1 MRGKK
6 EAGACCAA
14 QRILFFFAPF
24 SSDAAEGYL
33 LPLQS
38 LCFINSLQFCWNRN
52 QLPED
57 ILRVNGPKF
66 PSRNLLPITEQLLR
80 PRCRAAAL
88 TQDEAVVGCE
98 RRQQQ
103 LHGRVSTGRRHCRS
117 CISL

>member
-66 PSRNLLPITEQLLR
+66 PGRNLLPITEQLLR
-80 PRCRAAAL
+80 PRCRVGFERVDIDPAA
-88 TQDEAVVGCE
+88 E
-98 RRQQQ
+98 RGEQNKEGSAFQM
-103 LHGRVSTGRRHCRS
+103 
-117 CISL
+117 CIKLNFG